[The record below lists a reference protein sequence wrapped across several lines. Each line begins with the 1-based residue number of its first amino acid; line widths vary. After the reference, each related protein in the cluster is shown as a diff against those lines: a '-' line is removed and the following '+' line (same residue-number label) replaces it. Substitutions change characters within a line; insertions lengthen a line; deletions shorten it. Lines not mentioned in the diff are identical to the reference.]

1 MWDILPQLLL
11 NGISAGM
18 AYALVALGLTLL
30 FGVLHII
37 NFAHG
42 EIYMIGGLAAVVG
55 GLYLGLPYGLSILLA
70 ILAAA
75 AIGFLIHWLA
85 VEPFL
90 DQVNGTSNVLLAT
103 YGVHLLVLYV
113 TLSAWGP
120 NPYRLDGLQ
129 GTLELGGTIISNQ
142 RIFVIGVGAFLV
154 ICLEYLVR
162 RTQFGRELRAMAQDA
177 FAARVVGVP
186 VKSVRTCTFLLAAV
200 LAGTAGGLLVPVT
213 LFTPFLG
220 QYIII
225 KAFVVVVIGGMGSI
239 TGALI
244 CGIALGVLEAVLSS
258 LMNSGLALACI
269 YSLLILVLLVR
280 PQGLFGSAS
289 R

>member
-1 MWDILPQLLL
+1 MWDALPQQLV
-11 NGISAGM
+11 NGVSSGM

-42 EIYMIGGLAAVVG
+42 ELYMLGGLGAVIAG
-55 GLYLGLPYGLSILLA
+55 HHLGLPYGVSILTGIA
-70 ILAAA
+70 VTAAA
-75 AIGFLIHWLA
+75 GWVMHKLT

-90 DQVNGTSNVLLAT
+90 DRHDGGSNVLLST

-120 NPYRLDGLQ
+120 NPYRLDGIS
-129 GTLELGGTIISNQ
+129 GSVALGDTVLSNQ
-142 RIFVIGVGAFLV
+142 RMFVIGVGALLV
-154 ICLEYLVR
+154 ILLEYLVR
-162 RTQFGRELRAMAQDA
+162 RTQFGRELRALAQDA
-177 FAARVVGVP
+177 FAARVMGIRVDR
-186 VKSVRTCTFLLAAV
+186 VRTKTFVLAAV
-200 LAGTAGGLLVPVT
+200 LAGAAGGLLVPVT
-213 LFTPFLG
+213 LFTPHLG

-244 CGIALGVLEAVLSS
+244 CGIALGLFEAVLSS
-258 LMNSGLALACI
+258 FMNAGFALACI
-269 YSLLILVLLVR
+269 YSLLIIVLLIR
-280 PQGLFGSAS
+280 PHGLFGKIS